1 MHVYLYLYLYKC
13 VSNYNL
19 SPFKEELHILA
30 SVVDG
35 IDDDDDMFG
44 LIEKVMIIAKAGV
57 GGSPIPRGSVR
68 VLVFEMLI

>member
-1 MHVYLYLYLYKC
+1 MYLYKC

-35 IDDDDDMFG
+35 IDDYDDMFG

-57 GGSPIPRGSVR
+57 GGSPMEVEGPGGSVR